1 MKALAV
7 ALAALALI
15 TSHPAFAQARTESPE
30 RQAAMLA
37 AEKMADQSYK
47 IGPED
52 VLEVS
57 VWREDALKKDVLVL
71 PDGML
76 SFPLAGDVRAAGRS
90 VGEVRA
96 EIGKRLE
103 KFIPDPVVS
112 VAVNRVASQRI
123 YVIGKVNK
131 PGDFPVGRY
140 IDVLQALA
148 MAGGFNPFAAVN
160 DVKIFR
166 RQEGRLVSIPF
177 VYNQLERGRN
187 LEQNIVLQAGDV
199 IVVP

>member
-1 MKALAV
+1 MRAFAI
-7 ALAALALI
+7 ALAALSLALA
-15 TSHPAFAQARTESPE
+15 SSAQAQSVD
-30 RQAAMLA
+30 RQAAMIA
-37 AEKMADQSYK
+37 AEKAADQSYK

-52 VLEVS
+52 VLEIS
-57 VWREDALKKDVLVL
+57 VWREDALRKDVQVL
-71 PDGML
+71 PDGAL
-76 SFPLAGDVRAAGRS
+76 SFPLVGDVRAAGRS
-90 VGEVRA
+90 VAEVRT

-112 VAVNRVASQRI
+112 VAINRVASQRFYI
-123 YVIGKVNK
+123 IGKVNR

-148 MAGGFNPFAAVN
+148 MAGGFNPFAAIN

-166 RQEGRLVSIPF
+166 RANGKLVTIPF
-177 VYNQLERGRN
+177 VYSQVERGRN